1 MTDTA
6 FILSLSDSPQRH
18 AGARFTPN
26 PKSQKHSQPSMP
38 YGRHGRRAQMG
49 IEHTPHL
56 GRYRRQELKRG
67 KH

>member
-1 MTDTA
+1 MTDTV

-38 YGRHGRRAQMG
+38 ATDAAAIAGNN
-49 IEHTPHL
+49 
-56 GRYRRQELKRG
+56 
-67 KH
+67 